1 MGNLDAA
8 CAALE
13 RAVAERAGHAVFM
26 QAEPGFDALR
36 GDPKFEAIIR
46 RMGYP
51 ALALP

>member
-1 MGNLDAA
+1 
-8 CAALE
+8 
-13 RAVAERAGHAVFM
+13 M

-36 GDPKFEAIIR
+36 GEPKFDAIIR